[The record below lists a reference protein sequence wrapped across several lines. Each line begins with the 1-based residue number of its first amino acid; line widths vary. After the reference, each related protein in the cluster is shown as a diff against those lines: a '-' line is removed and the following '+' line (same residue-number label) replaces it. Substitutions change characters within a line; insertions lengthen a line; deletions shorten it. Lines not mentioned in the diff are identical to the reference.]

1 MISGHGQ
8 ISDNDI
14 LPEEKVH
21 TVAINREK
29 SAYKETLEHL
39 RGLKGTIESM
49 QKLVETGRLK
59 LQADFD
65 KWYHQMCSN
74 ESQMRNSH
82 PNQRQE
88 GTRDASKSSNWQ
100 TQEDRTTQNVSRPSS
115 VRNRK
120 EITPPGHNTTTLKP
134 VEPSDSATD
143 KSEFKLPPGIQLT
156 GNPEADADI
165 IAFFK
170 AKELL
175 LSKTSR
181 R

>member
-1 MISGHGQ
+1 
-8 ISDNDI
+8 
-14 LPEEKVH
+14 
-21 TVAINREK
+21 
-29 SAYKETLEHL
+29 
-39 RGLKGTIESM
+39 
-49 QKLVETGRLK
+49 
-59 LQADFD
+59 
-65 KWYHQMCSN
+65 
-74 ESQMRNSH
+74 MRNSH